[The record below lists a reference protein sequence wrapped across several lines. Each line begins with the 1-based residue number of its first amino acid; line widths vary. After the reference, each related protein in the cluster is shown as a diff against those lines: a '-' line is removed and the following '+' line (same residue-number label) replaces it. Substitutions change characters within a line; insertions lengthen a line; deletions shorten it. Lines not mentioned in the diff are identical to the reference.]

1 MKLAKN
7 SDTAAHVLEMEAHFC
22 LMQEIVD
29 EIVTIS
35 DHVGARTHFQIAL
48 KSAPE
53 SYHATVQTIN
63 TADTLNGG
71 KTTADEIITILL
83 HEAHH

>member
-1 MKLAKN
+1 MKLAEN
-7 SDTAAHVLEMEAHFC
+7 SDATAHFH
-22 LMQEIVD
+22 LMQERVD
-29 EIVTIS
+29 ELATIG
-35 DHVGARTHFQIAL
+35 DPIEARTHFQITL

-71 KTTADEIITILL
+71 KTTADEIIMIFL
-83 HEAHH
+83 HEARH